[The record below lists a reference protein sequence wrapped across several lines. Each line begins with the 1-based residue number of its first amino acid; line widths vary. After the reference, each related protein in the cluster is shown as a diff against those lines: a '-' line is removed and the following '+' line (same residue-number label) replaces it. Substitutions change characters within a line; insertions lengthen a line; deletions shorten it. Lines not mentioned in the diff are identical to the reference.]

1 MFKNM
6 AGIYLGDCSIAIGRQ
21 VSAIAKG
28 IDMRSRLDIKNCP
41 AFLCRLAT
49 DMQAQWNVTHDG
61 NLPKARAEAKGLAG
75 RRAILLYLLSQIPYP
90 VGEDDVAST

>member
-28 IDMRSRLDIKNCP
+28 IDMRSRLDINNRP

-49 DMQAQWNVTHDG
+49 DMQAQWNVTHYG
-61 NLPKARAEAKGLAG
+61 NLTKARAEAKGLAG
-75 RRAILLYLLSQIPYP
+75 RRTILLYFLPQIPDA

>member
-6 AGIYLGDCSIAIGRQ
+6 AGIYFGDCSIAIGRK
-21 VSAIAKG
+21 VSAIAEG
-28 IDMRSRLDIKNCP
+28 IDMRSRLDIKNRP

-49 DMQAQWNVTHDG
+49 DMQAQWNVTHDV

-75 RRAILLYLLSQIPYP
+75 RRTILLYFLRQIPDA